1 MNDNIKD
8 KPITPPEKDVFS
20 EPEVVVSAENASEE
34 TSDTP
39 IGQKLPEETEKD
51 DNKEK
56 RKEELIKEGLA
67 LKEALAEQAREDERP
82 HSSSFTLG
90 KILGGD
96 ILTTRVLRNN
106 IYLIMLIAFF
116 FIWYISIQ
124 YSIQKD
130 MIEMDRLNTELK
142 DAKYRALSASSILTE
157 ETRESKVLEIL
168 KNRND
173 SSLKI
178 ATQPPYIIN
187 VPK

>member
-39 IGQKLPEETEKD
+39 VGQKLPEETEKD

-106 IYLIMLIAFF
+106 IYLI
-116 FIWYISIQ
+116 
-124 YSIQKD
+124 
-130 MIEMDRLNTELK
+130 
-142 DAKYRALSASSILTE
+142 
-157 ETRESKVLEIL
+157 
-168 KNRND
+168 KN
-173 SSLKI
+173 
-178 ATQPPYIIN
+178 
-187 VPK
+187 